1 MPDVVLWF
9 MPDMQPDDLHT
20 SQDDATRISETSLP
34 NLEVPEQERV
44 LLHMPVDVRSVS
56 LVVLAVLTTV
66 FTLHWASAVFIP
78 LMLGITFSYALT
90 PIVDRMERVRIPR
103 VIGAALLMFGIVGG
117 VGWTAY
123 ALSDDATTLIESLP
137 DAAQKVRQAVRAKRN
152 RSETAIDKMQRAATQ
167 LEQAAQEGG
176 STSPPAE
183 RGVTRVQ
190 IERPKFNIRDYFWTG
205 TLGLMASIGQATV
218 VVFITFFL
226 LASGNTFRRKMVKLA
241 GPKFAQKK
249 ITVQALDEITEQI
262 QRYLLV
268 QVFTSIVV
276 GVATGLAFLAIGV
289 QHAAV
294 WGVAACVLNFI
305 PYLGSLV
312 VTAGS
317 ALVGFLQFGSVDMAL
332 LVAGVSL
339 VLHTISGYL
348 LTPWLTSRASR
359 MNAVA
364 VFVGVLVFGWLWGV
378 WGLLLGVPIL
388 MMVKAVCDRVDDL
401 KPIGELLGT

>member
-1 MPDVVLWF
+1 MPDT
-9 MPDMQPDDLHT
+9 QPDDDIQT
-20 SQDDATRISETSLP
+20 PPDEATVAPDPLPSE
-34 NLEVPEQERV
+34 EAPEPERV
-44 LLHMPVDVRSVS
+44 LLHMPVGVRSVS
-56 LVVLAVLTTV
+56 LAVLAVLATV
-66 FTLHWASAVFIP
+66 FALHWASAVFIP

-90 PIVDRMERVRIPR
+90 PIVDRMARVRIPR
-103 VIGAALLMFGIVGG
+103 AIGAALLMTSMLGG

-137 DAAQKVRQAVRAKRN
+137 DAAQKVRLALRAKRN
-152 RSETAIDKMQRAATQ
+152 RSETAMDKMQRAATQ
-167 LEQAAQEGG
+167 LEQAAQEGS
-176 STSPPAE
+176 STSPSAD

-190 IERPKFNIRDYFWTG
+190 IERPKFNIKDYFWTG
-205 TLGLMASIGQATV
+205 TLGLVALLGQASV
-218 VVFITFFL
+218 VLFITFFL

-241 GPKFAQKK
+241 GPTFAKKK

-268 QVFTSIVV
+268 QAFTSIVV
-276 GVATGLAFLAIGV
+276 GIATGLSFLLIGV

-305 PYLGSLV
+305 PYIGSLV
-312 VTAGS
+312 ITAAS
-317 ALVGFLQFGSVDMAL
+317 ALVGFVQFGSVHMAL

-359 MNAVA
+359 MNAVV
-364 VFVGVLVFGWLWGV
+364 VFVGVLSFGWLWGV

-401 KPIGELLGT
+401 KAIGELLGT

>member
-1 MPDVVLWF
+1 MLYPDF
-9 MPDMQPDDLHT
+9 MPDTQLDDIQT
-20 SQDDATRISETSLP
+20 PQDDVTMAPDPLPSE
-34 NLEVPEQERV
+34 EAPEPERV

-56 LVVLAVLTTV
+56 LAVLAALATV
-66 FTLHWASAVFIP
+66 FALHWASAVFIP

-90 PIVDRMERVRIPR
+90 PIVNRMERMRIPR
-103 VIGAALLMFGIVGG
+103 AIGAALLMIGIVGG
-117 VGWTAY
+117 MGWTAY
-123 ALSDDATTLIESLP
+123 ALSDDATMLIESLP
-137 DAAQKVRQAVRAKRN
+137 AAAQKVRLAVRAKRN
-152 RSETAIDKMQRAATQ
+152 RSETTIDMMQRAAAQ

-176 STSPPAE
+176 STSPTAD

-190 IERPKFNIRDYFWTG
+190 IERPKFNIKDYFWTG
-205 TLGLMASIGQATV
+205 TLGLVASLGQATV
-218 VVFITFFL
+218 VFFITFFL

-241 GPKFAQKK
+241 GPTFTQKK

-276 GVATGLAFLAIGV
+276 GVATGLAFFAIGV

-294 WGVAACVLNFI
+294 WGVAACVLNFV
-305 PYLGSLV
+305 PYIGSLV
-312 VTAGS
+312 ITAGS
-317 ALVGFLQFGSVDMAL
+317 ALVGFVQFGSVQMVL

-348 LTPWLTSRASR
+348 LTPWLTSRTSR

-364 VFVGVLVFGWLWGV
+364 VFIGVLAFGWLWGV